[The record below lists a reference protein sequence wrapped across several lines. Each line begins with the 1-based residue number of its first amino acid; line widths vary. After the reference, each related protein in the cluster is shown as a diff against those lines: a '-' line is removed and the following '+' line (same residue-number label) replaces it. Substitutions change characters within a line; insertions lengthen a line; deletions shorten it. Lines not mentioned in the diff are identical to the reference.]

1 MMPAKKA
8 YLESQLASFSGDFE
22 MEYALESD
30 PVPTGI
36 APLDEA
42 LGGGLACGTY
52 TIVGGMA
59 GVGKSAL
66 GVSVLYGMAA
76 KGMFPI
82 YVSCEMPA
90 QQVRMRMAS
99 IHSTVADGL
108 EPFAWSRARD
118 HFRRVF
124 DEEQLKRYREADE
137 DRKSE
142 WARRYIGRFGG
153 SNPVL
158 LSWRSLQ
165 ECGIAQRA
173 MVREDIVSLEGVCGL
188 IEERASFGL
197 RDAVIVDYAQI
208 LDVPDADGEYE
219 RMTQV
224 SRSLQQAARNAGC
237 PVLLISSLSNNGNQ
251 GGGQGKK
258 KDDPQP
264 SLTWFRGSG
273 YLGYDAGAAIVLK
286 KGALKTVDSV
296 QMDAYILKNRQGMV
310 PDGPVSLTARPKYGT
325 FE

>member
-76 KGMFPI
+76 QGGNPI

-99 IHSTVADGL
+99 SHAARTPGL
-108 EPFAWSRARD
+108 VPFEWGHARDAFRAR
-118 HFRRVF
+118 FSRT
-124 DEEQLKRYREADE
+124 QLKRFQDAPEDVRE
-137 DRKSE
+137 E
-142 WARRYIGRFGG
+142 WAGKYASRFGDAD
-153 SNPVL
+153 PAIC
-158 LSWRSLQ
+158 SWRDMMRR
-165 ECGIAQRA
+165 GIAQRA